1 MFCSG
6 KFPLW
11 PHVSGSF
18 PLSLLLDLAYPV
30 LYKDPWY
37 IWSWALYRG
46 NKKRSICILLHAGSQ
61 LSQHHLLKMVYF
73 SPLDGFGFSVKDQV
87 TIGVTI
93 GMWIYFR
100 FFNSSPLICLSL
112 YQSCGFNYYCSVVHL
127 EVRDGDSTRR
137 SFIVENSFHYPGI
150 LLFQWSWELLFLS
163 LWRIELEVWW
173 GLQWICRLLLV
184 RCPFFSMSVVPIHEC
199 QRDFHL
205 LMSSSVSFSRDLK
218 FLSYRSFPCLL
229 RVTPRYFISF
239 MITVKGVLSQV
250 SFAACLSFKQRKA
263 TDLLILYPATLL
275 KLFIIYKCSLMEF
288 FGMIMY
294 TIISSTN
301 SDILTSSFPV
311 CISISPFVV

>member
-6 KFPLW
+6 KFPLCPYGW
-11 PHVSGSF
+11 GSF
-18 PLSLLLDLAYPV
+18 PLSRLFDSAYLV
-30 LYKDPWY
+30 LYGGPWI
-37 IWSWALYRG
+37 IWVELCTGG

-93 GMWIYFR
+93 GMWVYFR
-100 FFNSSPLICLSL
+100 VFNSSPLICLSL

-127 EVRDGDSTRR
+127 EVRDGDSTRS

-184 RCPFFSMSVVPIHEC
+184 RCPFFLCQLCPFMSVREISIFWGLPQFLSPETWSFCHTDLSPACLESHRGILY
-199 QRDFHL
+199 HL
-205 LMSSSVSFSRDLK
+205 WLLWRVSFPK
-218 FLSYRSFPCLL
+218 FLLQPVYP
-229 RVTPRYFISF
+229 
-239 MITVKGVLSQV
+239 LS
-250 SFAACLSFKQRKA
+250 RGR
-263 TDLLILYPATLL
+263 LLI
-275 KLFIIYKCSLMEF
+275 C
-288 FGMIMY
+288 
-294 TIISSTN
+294 
-301 SDILTSSFPV
+301 
-311 CISISPFVV
+311 